1 MAYLSRR
8 LLARHPGRPWQSES
22 KNIPQHVAKYYQLR
36 SADELIE
43 DVILHYN
50 KNVWSLIEDIV
61 TTQIANTSSK
71 KIIMEGSALLPE
83 LVITLNFDNI
93 SSIWLTAS
101 NKFLKQRIYAES
113 QYETKSTYEKLL
125 VDKFWERNCL
135 YNDLIIDTID
145 RLGLVSLDVEKV
157 SPIDELMRLCLSAFF
172 K

>member
-1 MAYLSRR
+1 MRNV
-8 LLARHPGRPWQSES
+8 G
-22 KNIPQHVAKYYQLR
+22 
-36 SADELIE
+36 
-43 DVILHYN
+43 YN

-125 VDKFWERNCL
+125 VDKFWERNYL

>member
-1 MAYLSRR
+1 
-8 LLARHPGRPWQSES
+8 
-22 KNIPQHVAKYYQLR
+22 
-36 SADELIE
+36 
-43 DVILHYN
+43 
-50 KNVWSLIEDIV
+50 
-61 TTQIANTSSK
+61 
-71 KIIMEGSALLPE
+71 MEGSALLPE

-125 VDKFWERNCL
+125 VDKFWERNYL